1 MNLAKFA
8 FRQAALVALGAVLL
22 AGAAGAQPAAQQ
34 PAHPPGPPA
43 MQGEPAPGVAP
54 RRAVLPG
61 GRMMPM
67 LPNLRTNFAFIP
79 ANTPAS
85 SNKVGI
91 FIGKHRENTTTL
103 YYCAMP
109 ADGTGNSICHE
120 VKGFPSE

>member
-8 FRQAALVALGAVLL
+8 FRQAALAALGAGLL
-22 AGAAGAQPAAQQ
+22 AGAAAAQPTK
-34 PAHPPGPPA
+34 PPPGPPA
-43 MQGEPAPGVAP
+43 IQREPAPGVAP
-54 RRAVLPG
+54 RRAMLPG

-85 SNKVGI
+85 GNKVGI

-109 ADGTGNSICHE
+109 ADGTGNSTCHE